1 MPFGKSRVAGIY
13 TKEILRVVSGAEI
26 AENAVVEGRTIA
38 LNSDGRRI
46 LEPGTVMVYAGKD
59 EIVDLKITATGGT
72 WTATQ
77 DAQVTSALNWN
88 ATAAQVQAALSALS
102 TVDDL
107 QVEVTLLD
115 EDLGPAVPGGSANFA
130 APSRTYRVRYFGTEG
145 AIDQTAI
152 TIQTGSLTGTVVA
165 GTATV
170 VQNGAAAAAGAGQNV
185 KPATGT
191 PAAAII
197 AGIVRNYSEF
207 WSEATL
213 SDADN
218 KPVAIYTKNCHFE
231 ASQLVGYAGNEAN
244 TKTAMSGAG
253 TGRTA
258 NCTFE

>member
-13 TKEILRVVSGAEI
+13 TREILRVISGAEI
-26 AENAVVEGRTIA
+26 AENAVVEGRSIA

-59 EIVDLKITATGGT
+59 EIVDIKITATGGT
-72 WTATQ
+72 FTLTQ
-77 DAQVTSALNWN
+77 DAQVSAAIAWN
-88 ATAAQVQAALSALS
+88 AAASAVATALSNLS
-102 TVDDL
+102 TIDDL

-145 AIDQTAI
+145 AVDQTAI
-152 TIQTGSLTGTVVA
+152 TVQTGSLTGTVVA

-170 VQNGAAAAAGAGQNV
+170 VQNGAAAAAGVNQNV
-185 KPATGT
+185 KPASGT

-207 WSEATL
+207 WSEASL

-218 KPVAIYTKNCHFE
+218 KPIALYTKNCHFE
-231 ASQLVGYAGNEAN
+231 ASQLTGYVGNEAN

-253 TGRTA
+253 NGRTA